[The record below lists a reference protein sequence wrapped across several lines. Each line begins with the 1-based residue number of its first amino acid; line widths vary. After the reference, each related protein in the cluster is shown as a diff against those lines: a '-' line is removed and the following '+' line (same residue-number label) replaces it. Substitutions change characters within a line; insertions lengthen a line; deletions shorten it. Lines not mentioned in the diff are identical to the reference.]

1 MLVAC
6 SHIMKTYIPI
16 HGTKTG
22 FEHVMV
28 HSKVF
33 RFLIRIIQGARSTN
47 FCPGLTK
54 SFDKIF
60 LLYSHGRRSIL

>member
-6 SHIMKTYIPI
+6 SHIMKTEILI

-22 FEHVMV
+22 FELVMV

-33 RFLIRIIQGARSTN
+33 RFLIRNIQGARSTN

-54 SFDKIF
+54 SLD
-60 LLYSHGRRSIL
+60 